1 MYEDTYGT
9 DWDSLDRDAA
19 MGRAF
24 ALGVDAS
31 LGNRHPEEY
40 DRIVEEMDT
49 AYNRSIV
56 ELAYEEGKNKAKKKQ
71 YSGDDSGGDEA
82 VWADL
87 VEGEKV
93 TVDEDD
99 VPTGSGRNSLPS
111 ALDKTKL
118 LDRPDT
124 DSRGRVE
131 KPDFLERD

>member
-1 MYEDTYGT
+1 MYEDSYGT
-9 DWDSLDRDAA
+9 DWDSLDRDEA

-71 YSGDDSGGDEA
+71 YSGDGSGDDEV

-87 VEGEKV
+87 VEGETV
-93 TVDEDD
+93 TVEEDD
-99 VPTGSGRNSLPS
+99 VPTGSDRNSLPP
-111 ALDKTKL
+111 ALDKTEL

-131 KPDFLERD
+131 KPDFLKRD